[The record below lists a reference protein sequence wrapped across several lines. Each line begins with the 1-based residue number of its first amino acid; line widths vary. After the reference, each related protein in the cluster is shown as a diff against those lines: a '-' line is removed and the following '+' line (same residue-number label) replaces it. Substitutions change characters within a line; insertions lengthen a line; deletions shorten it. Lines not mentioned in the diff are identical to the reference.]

1 MDTLQRKEK
10 GMSRKARR
18 KWERSSAAFKQNAVK
33 RMQQGHVR
41 ELAKELGVSVS
52 MLYRWKQRAQEQ
64 AAPDAVEDP
73 RERRVQELEKKVKEL
88 ERVIGQ
94 KTLELDFFAGAL
106 RRIRESRR
114 QKSNSGET
122 PSTRRSASGWSRKA
136 KAD

>member
-1 MDTLQRKEK
+1 
-10 GMSRKARR
+10 MSRKVRR
-18 KWERSSAAFKQNAVK
+18 KWERCSAAFKQRAVE

-64 AAPDAVEDP
+64 AAPDTAEDP
-73 RERRVQELEKKVKEL
+73 RYRRVRELEKRVAEL
-88 ERVIGQ
+88 QRVIGQ

-106 RRIRESRR
+106 RRIRESRQ

-122 PSTRRSASGWSRKA
+122 PSTRRSAGGWSRKA
-136 KAD
+136 EAE